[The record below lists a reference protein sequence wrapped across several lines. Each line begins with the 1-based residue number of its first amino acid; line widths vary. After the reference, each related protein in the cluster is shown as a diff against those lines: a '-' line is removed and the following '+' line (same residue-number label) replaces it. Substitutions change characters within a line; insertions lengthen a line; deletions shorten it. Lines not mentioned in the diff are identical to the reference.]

1 MTEDSDD
8 ILTRLPAR
16 LKEAR
21 RAQGL
26 SLEAVAVRLGY
37 GEVSN
42 FVHAFRR
49 WKGMTPRQYCRSER
63 G

>member
-1 MTEDSDD
+1 M
-8 ILTRLPAR
+8 P
-16 LKEAR
+16 
-21 RAQGL
+21 GL

-63 G
+63 V